1 MKTSFLIQSPNG
13 ARQDSLQAA
22 VASCIDHG
30 KFDSARVAVAYATV
44 SGARSL
50 LAAFDNYGLQ
60 ESQWLLGLDDS
71 FTQPGA
77 IKLLRSLQHSTVR
90 IASFEKSGRRFHPK
104 FYAFA
109 RTERPRALSTM
120 IGSANLTASAF
131 HGNGEAAVLL
141 DCTNRQ
147 DRDAVNTAWD
157 LLWAQGREPTDE
169 YLRAYA
175 RLYKKR
181 RRLHRKLD
189 EITNPEPAPDAAL
202 PVLASDEAE
211 IDPSVART
219 CWIECGNVTAMG
231 RELEFKA
238 EQGLFFG
245 LDPRGG
251 EPKSIT
257 FQTSDGSNVA
267 LRMKYQGNHMWRL
280 QMNNDVPE
288 VRAELRPRRKGGKL
302 GCSPYV
308 AVFTRV
314 PRKRAIRLHFL
325 HLDSKEFAA
334 LRQRTIRSGTLGQ
347 TPTREYGWCA

>member
-1 MKTSFLIQSPNG
+1 MKSSFLIQSPNG
-13 ARQDSLQAA
+13 PQQDSLQAA
-22 VASCIDHG
+22 VSACIDHG

-50 LAAFDNYGLQ
+50 LNAFNNYAPQ

-77 IKLLRSLQHSTVR
+77 IKLLRSLRHSTVR

-109 RTERPRALSTM
+109 RLGKPSVLSTM
-120 IGSANLTASAF
+120 IGSANLTARAF

-141 DCTNRQ
+141 DCRTKQ
-147 DRDAVNTAWD
+147 DRDTVNSAWE
-157 LLWAQGREPTDE
+157 LLWEQGREPTEE

-175 RLYKKR
+175 RMYKR
-181 RRLHRKLD
+181 RRRLRRKLD
-189 EITNPEPAPDAAL
+189 EIANPEPAPDAAL
-202 PVLASDEAE
+202 TVLTSDEAE
-211 IDPSVART
+211 VDPSVART

-245 LDPRGG
+245 LNPRGG
-251 EPKSIT
+251 EPKDIT
-257 FQTSDGSNVA
+257 FQTSNGSNVA

-280 QMNNDVPE
+280 QMTIHVPE
-288 VRAELRPRRKGGKL
+288 VKAGLRPRGKDGKL
-302 GCSPYV
+302 GRSPYV
-308 AVFTRV
+308 AVFTRF
-314 PRKRAIRLHFL
+314 PRRKAIGLRFL
-325 HLDSKEFAA
+325 RLDSKEFAA
-334 LRQRTIRSGTLGQ
+334 LRKRTITSGTLGRTTARQ
-347 TPTREYGWCA
+347 YGWCA

>member
-1 MKTSFLIQSPNG
+1 MKTSLLIQGKNG

-22 VASCIDHG
+22 VAACIGDG
-30 KFDSARVAVAYATV
+30 QLDCARVAVAYATV

-50 LAAFDNYGLQ
+50 LAAFDNHGLQ
-60 ESQWLLGLDDS
+60 ESQWLLGLDDAL
-71 FTQPGA
+71 TQPGA
-77 IKLLRSLQHSTVR
+77 IELLRSLPHSTVH
-90 IASFEKSGRRFHPK
+90 IASFEKAGRRFHPK

-109 RTERPRALSTM
+109 RAGRPSALSTM

-141 DCTNRQ
+141 DCTNRR
-147 DRDAVNTAWD
+147 DRDAVNATWD
-157 LLWAQGREPTDE
+157 RLWAQGCEPTAEVLKD
-169 YLRAYA
+169 YA
-175 RLYKKR
+175 SMYKRR

-189 EITNPEPAPDAAL
+189 ELARPEPGPDAAVE
-202 PVLASDEAE
+202 VLESDEAE
-211 IDPSVART
+211 VDPSVART

-251 EPKSIT
+251 EPQDIT
-257 FQTSDGSNVA
+257 FQTSDSSTVE

-288 VRAELRPRRKGGKL
+288 VRAGLRPKRKDGKL
-302 GCSPYV
+302 GRSPYV
-308 AVFTRV
+308 AVFTRL
-314 PRKRAIRLHFL
+314 PGKKAIRLRFL
-325 HLDSKEFAA
+325 DLSSKEFAA
-334 LRQRTIRSGTLGQ
+334 LRKRTIKSGTLGE
-347 TPTREYGWCA
+347 TPARQYGWCA